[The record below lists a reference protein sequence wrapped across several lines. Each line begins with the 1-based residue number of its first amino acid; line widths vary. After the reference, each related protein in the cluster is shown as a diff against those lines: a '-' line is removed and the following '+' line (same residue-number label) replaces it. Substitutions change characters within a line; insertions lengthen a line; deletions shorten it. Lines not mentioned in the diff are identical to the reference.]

1 MNYIKIWMAFC
12 VLISCFSM
20 NLKAQN
26 VNQVTIKAI
35 INDDNGMPLAG
46 AVVSGDG
53 GKTVTYTDKAGQFEI
68 TVPANSIVLINA
80 KGFKMQTL
88 RAGSIPARIS
98 LVTDNEGQNVY
109 LPFQRV
115 NKQDL
120 HGAISVLNPKSY
132 IDRDYNLSVEG
143 GMNGRVPGLLW
154 SNNIWGM
161 ENAIVMIDGVR
172 REFSDI
178 TLNEVEQITVLKG
191 INAVAMYGS
200 QAAKG
205 IIFIT
210 SKKGQANTR
219 EVNVRVNSGIALP
232 RALPKYLNSAD
243 YMTLYNEAR
252 RNDGLT
258 DVPNWDAAYIEN
270 HRTGNPYRYP
280 SVDYYSS
287 DYLKKFQN
295 ATDANAE
302 FSGGSSNARFYS
314 NIGWSNSST
323 LLKIG
328 EGNNEGDNRLN
339 IRGNVDLKLNDKISS
354 SVYVSAIFSDS
365 RRARSSVANTNYWSN
380 AATLLP
386 HRFTPLIPID
396 LISPA
401 DRASLGVVEASRNLI
416 DGRYLLG
423 GTQQFATNPI
433 ADLYSAGYDKNIRRV
448 FQVTNEINANLSS
461 VLKGLSFHTL
471 FNLDYANSY
480 LQSISNTYAV
490 YTPIWR
496 ANADS
501 LSLPSNQK
509 FGEDARPGTQNINN
523 TAQRQNIGFASWLG
537 YDKTVNDA
545 HNFSAR
551 LLGYTSSITVNDIY
565 QPTTNSHLAL
575 QAGYNFKHKY
585 WADFTGTY
593 VNSTR
598 LPEGN
603 RAGFSPTVSLGWL
616 LSAENFLAGAKAVN
630 YLKLSTSA
638 GVLNTDLDIS
648 GYYLYDNIYARGQ
661 SYSWNDAVQ
670 GTNQNTTS
678 SFGASPNLSFPKRK
692 EINASIEGAFFNN
705 LLTLQTTFFKTL
717 MDGLVT
723 QRFSQYPNYFSTFI
737 PYTNYNAQ
745 ERTGFD
751 VMLNIDK
758 NVGNVQLNFGATATY
773 TKSRVTKRDELYLDA
788 YQNRAGK
795 PVDAIFGLVSNG
807 LFMDQND
814 INSNARQL
822 FSEVRP
828 GDIKYVDQNGDQ
840 IIDSRDEVM
849 IGRFMAPLTYG
860 INFTVGYKGLNL
872 FVLATGT
879 NGGYSM
885 TNNTYYWVSGD
896 VKYSDVVWN
905 RWTEATKATATY
917 PRLSSQQN
925 ANNFR
930 SSDFW
935 LYKTDRFNLS
945 KLQLTYNLP
954 NNILG
959 GKIVKDFLV
968 YVAGAN
974 LYTFSKN
981 REILDLAIASTPQF
995 RHYNAGIRA
1004 KF

>member
-1 MNYIKIWMAFC
+1 MNYIKIWIAFC
-12 VLISCFSM
+12 ILISCFSM

-26 VNQVTIKAI
+26 VNQVTIRALI
-35 INDDNGMPLAG
+35 YDDNGMPVAG

-53 GKTVTYTDKAGQFEI
+53 GKTITYTDKAGQFEI

-98 LVTDNEGQNVY
+98 LAADNEGQNVY
-109 LPFQRV
+109 LPFGPI

-120 HGAISVLNPKSY
+120 PGAVSVLNPETY

-143 GMNGRVPGLLW
+143 GMNGRVAGLLW

-191 INAVAMYGS
+191 INAVAIYGS
-200 QAAKG
+200 QAARG

-219 EVNVRVNSGIALP
+219 KVSVRVNTGIAEP
-232 RALPKYLNSAD
+232 RALPNYLNSAD

-252 RNDGLT
+252 RNDGLGDSWT
-258 DVPNWDAAYIEN
+258 ADTIQDF
-270 HRTGNPYRYP
+270 RTGNPYRYP

-287 DYLKKFQN
+287 EYLKKYQN

-302 FSGGSSNARFYS
+302 FSGGSTNARFYS

-323 LLKIG
+323 LLKVG
-328 EGNNEGDNRLN
+328 EGANEGDNRLN
-339 IRGNVDLKLNDKISS
+339 IRGNVDLRLNDKISS
-354 SVYVSAIFSDS
+354 SIYVSAIFSDS

-386 HRFTPLIPID
+386 YRFTPLIPID
-396 LISPA
+396 LISPN
-401 DRASLGVVEASRNLI
+401 DKASLGVVEASRNLI
-416 DGRYLLG
+416 DGKYLLG
-423 GTQQFATNPI
+423 GAQQFATNPI

-448 FQVTNEINANLSS
+448 FQVTNEISANLSS
-461 VLKGLSFHTL
+461 VLPGLSFHTL

-496 ANADS
+496 AAADS
-501 LSLPSNQK
+501 LSLTSNSK

-537 YDKTVNDA
+537 YDKTVSDA
-545 HNFSAR
+545 HNFSGK
-551 LLGYTSSITVNDIY
+551 LLGYTSSLTVNDVY

-575 QAGYNFKHKY
+575 QAGYNYKHRY

-593 VNSTR
+593 VNSTK

-603 RAGFSPTVSLGWL
+603 RAAFSPTVSLGWL
-616 LSAENFLAGAKAVN
+616 LTAENFLAGSKAVN

-638 GVLNTDLDIS
+638 GILNTDLDIS
-648 GYYLYDNIYARGQ
+648 GYYLYDNIYARGT

-670 GTNQNTTS
+670 GTNQNTFS
-678 SFGASPNLSFPKRK
+678 LSGASPNLSFPKRK
-692 EINASIEGAFFNN
+692 EINASVEGSFFNN

-717 MDGLVT
+717 MDGIPT
-723 QRFSQYPNYFSTFI
+723 QRFSRYPNYFSTFI

-758 NVGNVQLNFGATATY
+758 KVGNVQLNFGATATY
-773 TKSRVTKRDELYLDA
+773 MKSNVTKRDELYLDA

-795 PVDAIFGLVSNG
+795 PVDAIFGLESNG

-814 INSNARQL
+814 INSSARQV
-822 FSEVRP
+822 FSEVKP
-828 GDIKYVDQNGDQ
+828 GDIKYVDQNGDNV
-840 IIDSRDEVM
+840 IDSRDEVM

-860 INFTVGYKGLNL
+860 LNFTVGYKGLNL
-872 FVLATGT
+872 FVLATGS
-879 NGGYSM
+879 NGGYNM

-896 VKYSDVVWN
+896 VKYSDVVWG

-945 KLQLTYNLP
+945 KLQLTYDLP
-954 NNILG
+954 NSIF
-959 GKIVKDFLV
+959 GKSFVKGLIV
-968 YVAGAN
+968 YVNGAN
-974 LYTFSKN
+974 LYTLSKN
-981 REILDLAIASTPQF
+981 REIMDLAIASTPFF
-995 RHYNAGIRA
+995 RSYNAGIRA